1 MRRLR
6 PVLKVVLSSL
16 AHSLGHGSN
25 ITISQLRHL
34 IISSSYIFTRDNL
47 VMVLITFFIIF
58 GVAVYFIKIIFGA
71 SYLYSHQENTH

>member
-16 AHSLGHGSN
+16 AHSLDHRSN
-25 ITISQLRHL
+25 ITISQPRHL
-34 IISSSYIFTRDNL
+34 IMSSSYILTRDNL

-58 GVAVYFIKIIFGA
+58 GIAVYFIKIIFGA
-71 SYLYSHQENTH
+71 SYLHSHEGNTH